1 MENIKY
7 SIGLSN
13 ICANGNPVNH
23 SWLVIMGNN
32 IDQQFWFEAD
42 CKIANGP
49 TAHDC
54 YSGTI

>member
-1 MENIKY
+1 M
-7 SIGLSN
+7 
-13 ICANGNPVNH
+13 NH

-32 IDQQFWFEAD
+32 IDQQFWFEDD

-54 YSGTI
+54 YSGKLRVDYAV